1 MLKTPTLTPAAHHIL
16 IDKGTEM
23 PGSSHLQSVREH
35 GTFCCRQCGIALF
48 RSHHQFASS
57 CGWPSFDDEIPD
69 RIQRYPDSDGRRTE
83 IVCAQCQGHLG
94 HVFHGEY
101 LTDKNKR
108 HCVNG
113 LALDF
118 THSETVLNTEE
129 AIFAAGCF
137 WGVEHWMQKQ
147 PGVILTEVGYTGGT
161 TSEPHYTSVCS
172 GTTGHVE
179 AIRVLFDTAITD
191 YQTLCQLFF
200 EIHDPTDHYGQGPD
214 RGNQYLS
221 RIYYHSDTQQTISHA
236 LIKKLENSG
245 LNVATHVKP
254 ATIFWPA
261 EIHHQQYYQ
270 KNGQTP
276 YCHQHVKRF

>member
-1 MLKTPTLTPAAHHIL
+1 MLKTASLTPPAHQIL

-23 PGSSHLQSVREH
+23 PGSSPLQSIRGH
-35 GTFCCRQCGIALF
+35 GTYCCRQCGIALF
-48 RSHHQFASS
+48 RSHHQFSSS

-94 HVFHGEY
+94 HVFHDEY
-101 LTDKNKR
+101 LTDKNRR

-118 THSETVLNTEE
+118 TQSETVLHTEE

-137 WGVEHWMQKQ
+137 WGVEHWMQQQ

-161 TSEPHYTSVCS
+161 TSEPHYASVCS

-214 RGNQYLS
+214 RGEQYLS
-221 RIYYHSDTQQTISHA
+221 RIYCHSDTQETISHA
-236 LIKKLENSG
+236 LIKELEDNG
-245 LNVATHVKP
+245 LNVATHVEP
-254 ATIFWPA
+254 ASIFWPA
-261 EIHHQQYYQ
+261 EHNHQQYYQ

-276 YCHQHVKRF
+276 YCHQRVKRF